1 MKYKRSSRVAELIR
15 REISLMLTGK
25 IKDPDVKAVTIT
37 HVQVTDDLKIA
48 KVYYRV
54 IGDDQSKENA
64 IKGLER
70 AHNFIRAEIG
80 HRIELRY
87 VPEIQFFYDSGLDNA
102 YHIEMLLQKLNK
114 E

>member
-1 MKYKRSSRVAELIR
+1 MKYKRSSRVAEFIR
-15 REISLMLTGK
+15 REISLMITVT
-25 IKDPDVKAVTIT
+25 IKDPGVKTVTIT
-37 HVQVTDDLKIA
+37 HVDVSDDLKIA
-48 KVYYRV
+48 KIYYRV
-54 IGDDQSKENA
+54 IGDDQAKENA

-70 AHNFIRAEIG
+70 ANKFIRAEIG
-80 HRIELRY
+80 QRIELRY